1 MLVRSR
7 SARAPGRKPNTAY
20 RNREYLNEDEIKR
33 LLDAAGKSCN
43 PVRDRLFVLLCFRH
57 ALRVSELVGSPSTS
71 SI

>member
-33 LLDAAGKSCN
+33 LPDAAGKSRN
-43 PVRDRLFVLLCFRH
+43 PVRDRLLD
-57 ALRVSELVGSPSTS
+57 
-71 SI
+71 